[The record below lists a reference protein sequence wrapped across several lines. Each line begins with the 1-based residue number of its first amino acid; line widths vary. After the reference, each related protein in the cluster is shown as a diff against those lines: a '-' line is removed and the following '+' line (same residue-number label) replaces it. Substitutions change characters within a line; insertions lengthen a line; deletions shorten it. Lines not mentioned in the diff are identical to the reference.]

1 MTNSTEIVNTSTQQV
16 TTSLVTNG
24 VIFGAF
30 VTLFVLLRLKFKR
43 IYQPKSSFDLIN
55 EEKKPEPLPSGIYQW
70 ILPLLKK
77 SDNFVIRQAGLDG
90 YFFLR
95 YLLVV
100 AGIFIFGI
108 VLTFPILLPINA
120 TNGSGNVGL
129 DQFTF
134 SNVAVRGRYYS
145 HAILSMIFFSFVIYI
160 IYRELTYYTSIRQA
174 VLSSPR
180 YGQKLS
186 SRVVLFQTVPE
197 QYLDEIE
204 FAKLFDDVKKVWI
217 ARSNAGVAAKV
228 KERDALAFKLEAA
241 ENKLLKMAVK
251 AKLKEE
257 QKQYKERVKNGEGV
271 ESPTEA
277 SIQLGP
283 LDIEKYVP
291 EKKRPQH
298 RLKFLIG
305 KKVDTINYALEQL
318 PILNKEVHDLQTNH
332 KDAKPMNSIFV
343 EFGSQYSAQL
353 AYQSTAHHTALNL
366 GPKFIGLE
374 PNDIIWMNMRMF
386 WWERLVR
393 KFGAAAA
400 VTAVLI
406 FWSIPVAFVGLISNL
421 TYLTNKIHGL
431 RFIYNLPDQLLGL
444 ITSLLPTV
452 MLAVL
457 MMVLP
462 MFIRAMARVS
472 GATSYQMVE
481 YYTQQFFFAFQVIQ
495 VFLVTTLASSATSV
509 VTQIIAE
516 PTSALK
522 LLSDNLPKASNF
534 YISYIILQGLSVSS
548 GALLQIVSLIVFY
561 LLGALLDG
569 TPRKKFARFTG
580 LSQLQWGTVF
590 PVFTNLTVIS
600 LTYAIISPF
609 ILLFAA
615 TAFIL
620 LYVAY
625 LYNLTYAFSETPDAR
640 GIHYPRALFQTFVG
654 LYLGEVCLLGLF
666 VVSKAWGPIVLEA
679 IMLGVTVFVH
689 INLNAAF
696 DKLMQVV
703 PVDTMKPLDGVSETA
718 SYKRPTFFGDEFI
731 KAANQ
736 EVVDS
741 KAMERSAIDPVELE
755 FLGPD
760 AGNGAGVGN
769 NIQLEDL
776 NRLSLDH
783 VRYGAV
789 VPLLADGDTKPVP
802 PASFLK
808 RFFQPHI
815 YSSYKV
821 VKNRVPDIY
830 NFSDPNDI
838 NDPYL
843 LSHAYDY
850 PAITARCPYLWVPQ
864 DKYGWST
871 AEINKF
877 KGVIDISNKG
887 AVFDDKGKVVWKG
900 DSPPSY
906 DDVLKEDKLNESPF
920 SDDVESKR

>member
-1 MTNSTEIVNTSTQQV
+1 MANSTEVTNTSTQQV
-16 TTSLVTNG
+16 TTALVTHG
-24 VIFGAF
+24 VIFSVF
-30 VTLFVLLRLKFKR
+30 VIVFILLRLKFKR
-43 IYQPKSSFDLIN
+43 IYQPKSSFDIIN
-55 EEKKPEPLPSGIYQW
+55 DEKKPEPLPSGIWQW
-70 ILPLLKK
+70 LMPLLKK

-95 YLLVV
+95 YLAV
-100 AGIFIFGI
+100 AAGLFFFAML
-108 VLTFPILLPINA
+108 LTFPILLPINA
-120 TNGSGNVGL
+120 ANGSGNTGL
-129 DQFTF
+129 DQFSF
-134 SNVAVRGRYYS
+134 SNVAIRGRYYS
-145 HAILSMIFFSFVIYI
+145 HAILSIVFFSVVLYV

-186 SRVVLFQTVPE
+186 SRVVLFQSVPD

-217 ARSNAGVAAKV
+217 ARSNSGVAAKV
-228 KERDALAFKLEAA
+228 KERDDLAFKLEAA
-241 ENKLLKMAVK
+241 ENSLLKMAVK

-257 QKQYKERVKNGEGV
+257 EKEYKEKIKNGEPV
-271 ESPTEA
+271 DSTDAPTEEN
-277 SIQLGP
+277 IHIGP
-283 LDIEKYVP
+283 ADIEKYVP

-318 PILNKEVHDLQTNH
+318 PILNKEVHELQSNH

-353 AYQSTAHHTALNL
+353 AYQSTAHHTALTL
-366 GPKFIGLE
+366 GPKYIGIE
-374 PNDIIWMNMRMF
+374 PQDIIWLNMRMF
-386 WWERLVR
+386 WWERLAR
-393 KFGAAAA
+393 KFGAMAACI
-400 VTAVLI
+400 AVLI

-431 RFIYNLPDQLLGL
+431 RFIYHLPDALLGL

-452 MLAVL
+452 LLAVL
-457 MMVLP
+457 MMLLP
-462 MFIRAMARVS
+462 MFIRAMAKVS
-472 GATSYQMVE
+472 GAPSYQMVE
-481 YYTQQFFFAFQVIQ
+481 YYTQQYYFAFQVIQ

-509 VTQIIAE
+509 VTQIIQE
-516 PTSALK
+516 PTSSLK

-548 GALLQIVSLIVFY
+548 GALLQIVTLIVYY
-561 LLGALLDG
+561 LLGAILDS
-569 TPRKKFARFTG
+569 TPRKKYSRFTG

-590 PVFTNLTVIS
+590 PVFTNLAVIT
-600 LTYAIISPF
+600 LTYSIISPF
-609 ILLFAA
+609 ILLFAT
-615 TAFIL
+615 TAFAL

-640 GIHYPRALFQTFVG
+640 GVHYPRALFQTLVG

-689 INLNAAF
+689 VNLSSAF
-696 DKLMQVV
+696 DGLIKVV
-703 PVDTMKPLDGVSETA
+703 PVDTMKPLDGLSETA
-718 SYKRPTFFGDEFI
+718 SYKRPTFFGDGFLKNASEEI
-731 KAANQ
+731 K
-736 EVVDS
+736 DS
-741 KAMERSAIDPVELE
+741 KGLKDAFDDVEIG
-755 FLGPD
+755 FNLGGPR
-760 AGNGAGVGN
+760 ASE
-769 NIQLEDL
+769 NIPLNDL

-783 VRYGAV
+783 IRNGAS
-789 VPLLADGDTKPVP
+789 VPLLADGDTKQVP
-802 PASFLK
+802 PASFIK

-830 NFSDPNDI
+830 NFTDPNDI
-838 NDPYL
+838 VDPYL
-843 LSHAYDY
+843 ISHAYDY
-850 PAITARCPYLWVPQ
+850 PAISARCPYLWVPH

-877 KGVIDISNKG
+877 RGVIDISDSG
-887 AVFDDKGKVVWKG
+887 AVFNDKGKVVWKG
-900 DSPPSY
+900 ENPPSY
-906 DDVLKEDKLNESPF
+906 DDVVEQDKLNESPF
-920 SDDVESKR
+920 KDDVDSKN